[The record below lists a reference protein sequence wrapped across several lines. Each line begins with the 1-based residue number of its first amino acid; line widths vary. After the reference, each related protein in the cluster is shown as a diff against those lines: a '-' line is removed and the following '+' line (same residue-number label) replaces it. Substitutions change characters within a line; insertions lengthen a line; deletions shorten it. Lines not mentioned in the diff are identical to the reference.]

1 MEIVSE
7 EELFMAKKD
16 AAKSTGVLRKVDSL
30 GRVVI
35 PKELRTTWGI
45 EDNKDLLEI
54 YVEGDKII
62 LRKFTPGCT
71 FCGKEGAL
79 YEFHEKLVCPNCI
92 KEIKDTTNF

>member
-1 MEIVSE
+1 
-7 EELFMAKKD
+7 MAKKD
-16 AAKSTGVLRKVDSL
+16 AAKSTSVMRKVDQL

-35 PKELRTTWGI
+35 PKELRKNFEI

-62 LRKFTPGCT
+62 LKKFTPGCI

-79 YEFHEKLVCPNCI
+79 YEFHDKLMCSNCI
-92 KEIKDTTNF
+92 KEIKDTNVF

>member
-1 MEIVSE
+1 
-7 EELFMAKKD
+7 MAKKD
-16 AAKSTGVLRKVDSL
+16 TAKSTSVMRKVDQL

-35 PKELRTTWGI
+35 PKELRKNFDI

-62 LRKFTPGCT
+62 LRKFTPGCI

-79 YEFHEKLVCPNCI
+79 YEFCEKLVCPDCV
-92 KEIKDTTNF
+92 KEIKNRSF